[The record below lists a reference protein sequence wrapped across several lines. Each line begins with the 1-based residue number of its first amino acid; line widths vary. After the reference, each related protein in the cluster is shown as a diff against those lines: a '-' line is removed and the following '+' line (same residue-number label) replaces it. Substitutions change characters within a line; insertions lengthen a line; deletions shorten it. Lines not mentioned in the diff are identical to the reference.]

1 VDCPGAVSVS
11 ASKAVLSFS
20 KSVVV
25 DTAET
30 AGLPDMVKEAYRR
43 GGAAIPIVILVD
55 PGMKHIYGTFN
66 HPAMKSQNYGEVF
79 KEAKDSIRKAQRE
92 GTFALTDKVP
102 VVVKVANSVI
112 ESWKS
117 AQGTEIKAKLVG
129 VEDDTTYIFETGA
142 GKTIRATAD
151 QLDIESVAKARQAA
165 GLK

>member
-1 VDCPGAVSVS
+1 MS

-20 KSVVV
+20 KSIVV
-25 DTAET
+25 DTGET

-66 HPAMKSQNYGEVF
+66 HPDMKSQNYGEVF
-79 KEAKDSIRKAQRE
+79 KDAKDNIRKAQRE
-92 GTFALTDKVP
+92 GTFAFTDKVP
-102 VVVKVANSVI
+102 VVVKVANGAV

-129 VEDDTTYIFETGA
+129 VEDDTTYIFETEA
-142 GKTIRATAD
+142 GKTIRASAD
-151 QLDIESVAKARQAA
+151 QLAKESVAQARQAA

>member
-1 VDCPGAVSVS
+1 MDCPGAVSVS

-25 DTAET
+25 DTSET
-30 AGLPDMVKEAYRR
+30 AGLPDLVKEAYRR

-66 HPAMKSQNYGEVF
+66 HPAMKSQKYGEVF
-79 KEAKDSIRKAQRE
+79 KEARDAIRKAQQD
-92 GTFALTDKVP
+92 GTFALTAKEP
-102 VVVKVANSVI
+102 VVVKVANAQI

-117 AQGTEIKAKLVG
+117 AQGSEIKAKLVG
-129 VEDDTTYIFETGA
+129 VEDDETYLFETA
-142 GKTIRATAD
+142 DGKTIRATAA
-151 QLDIESVAKARQAA
+151 QLDQESVAKARKAA

>member
-1 VDCPGAVSVS
+1 MS

-66 HPAMKSQNYGEVF
+66 HPAMKSQDYGEVF
-79 KEAKDSIRKAQRE
+79 KEAKDSIRKAQI
-92 GTFALTDKVP
+92 G
-102 VVVKVANSVI
+102 
-112 ESWKS
+112 
-117 AQGTEIKAKLVG
+117 
-129 VEDDTTYIFETGA
+129 
-142 GKTIRATAD
+142 RAH
-151 QLDIESVAKARQAA
+151 V
-165 GLK
+165 